1 MAVKIA
7 TLNLCLGLKSKKVD
21 VENLLLHNDIGI
33 LCLQEVE
40 IESSFNADLLNIKNY
55 NFELENNSSKA
66 RVGIYISK
74 NVEYKRMRHLEG
86 VDSHIVVLDLSNCAV
101 KRIVNIYRS
110 FNPQNNVNARIKFKY
125 QLELIK
131 DAMTERCIV
140 VGDFNLDYSKIA
152 DVNYG
157 YKNLFNDFDELLGN
171 FELVQLVNFVTWSRL
186 VGMSLRSSILDHI
199 YIKDPTIV
207 NNLRSIDMLFGDHV
221 LVEFNVVY
229 HKTDREIVKCRDWRK
244 YSKESLIAK
253 LSTIDWN
260 IDIDNVQ
267 EFWNSFEKKLI
278 NVIDEIVP
286 LTAFNGGVVKTN
298 IPKNIKNKIN
308 KRNRLLKSFKKSP
321 TLGLKSRIAD
331 LNCEIRS
338 HFFIEKSLK

>member
-1 MAVKIA
+1 
-7 TLNLCLGLKSKKVD
+7 
-21 VENLLLHNDIGI
+21 
-33 LCLQEVE
+33 
-40 IESSFNADLLNIKNY
+40 
-55 NFELENNSSKA
+55 
-66 RVGIYISK
+66 
-74 NVEYKRMRHLEG
+74 
-86 VDSHIVVLDLSNCAV
+86 
-101 KRIVNIYRS
+101 
-110 FNPQNNVNARIKFKY
+110 
-125 QLELIK
+125 
-131 DAMTERCIV
+131 
-140 VGDFNLDYSKIA
+140 
-152 DVNYG
+152 
-157 YKNLFNDFDELLGN
+157 
-171 FELVQLVNFVTWSRL
+171 
-186 VGMSLRSSILDHI
+186 
-199 YIKDPTIV
+199 
-207 NNLRSIDMLFGDHV
+207 MLFGDHV

-244 YSKESLIAK
+244 YSKESIFAK

-278 NVIDEIVP
+278 NEVDEIVP

-338 HFFIEKSLK
+338 HFFYRKKFEVRKGILPGNSKSLWKAVKIAKNVSPASIPINMKINNTDSMAHPITGHVQSEM